1 MTFTLVSD
9 FTSDL
14 DICVSLSDIFNFY
27 RLIEARGWM
36 HQSGLMWNFQAE
48 TTAARVLVLQLTDG
62 AVEVQAMEYRPI
74 PALNTGLTP
83 GTKVSTGQICDEMI

>member
-1 MTFTLVSD
+1 M
-9 FTSDL
+9 
-14 DICVSLSDIFNFY
+14 
-27 RLIEARGWM
+27 
-36 HQSGLMWNFQAE
+36 
-48 TTAARVLVLQLTDG
+48 TAARVLVLQLTDG